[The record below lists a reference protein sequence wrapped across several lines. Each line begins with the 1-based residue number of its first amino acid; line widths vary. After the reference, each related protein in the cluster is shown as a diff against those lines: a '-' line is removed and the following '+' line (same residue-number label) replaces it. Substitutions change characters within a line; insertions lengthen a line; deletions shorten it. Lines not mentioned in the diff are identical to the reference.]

1 MKFDRA
7 IGESMTPAKL
17 PLLHDHHTHPL
28 LYAAFNSGVDLS
40 DATSFEAAADLIISA
55 SKQPQAPEVLVAHH
69 WKSNQFPIDQKQ
81 LESLPP
87 VAIFNLSLHGVLM
100 NDTARSTLIKRFGE
114 EVSNISDPDWFE
126 RNLRHVL
133 NWFATLGGSPDA
145 LVAFFA
151 HLEQLGIGSAEEML
165 LVGEQEIEWFEE
177 AGLSHRTKFWAAPE
191 TFNEL
196 SPSARSKV
204 HGLKLFTD
212 GAFGAW
218 SAAISDCYLGQPENK
233 GMLIYEDQQL
243 QQILIDG
250 AKIQN
255 AIAIHAIGD
264 VAIEQTITA
273 IEQTEAHNKFGLIRV
288 EHAQLISEAQAIRAK
303 ELGIVLSM
311 QPNFNSDSEVYA
323 DRLPSAMLD
332 ANNPFRMLIDK
343 VGFEPG
349 DDLIFGSDG
358 MPHGVEHGL
367 KEVTSPPR
375 ENQKLTVEEFRRG
388 YTDLSGTANLS

>member
-1 MKFDRA
+1 
-7 IGESMTPAKL
+7 MTPAKL

-40 DATSFEAAADLIISA
+40 DATSFEAAADLIVSA
-55 SKQPQAPEVLVAHH
+55 SKRPQAPEIIVAHH

-81 LESLPP
+81 LEGLPP
-87 VAIFNLSLHGVLM
+87 IAIFNLSLHGVLV
-100 NDTARSTLIKRFGE
+100 NETARSSLIKRFGE
-114 EVSNISDPDWFE
+114 AVSNLSDPDWFE

-133 NWFATLGGSPDA
+133 NWFATLGGSSDA
-145 LVAFFA
+145 LAAFFE

-196 SPSARSKV
+196 SPSAQRKV

-218 SAAISDCYLGQPENK
+218 SAAISDCYLGQPENR
-233 GMLIYEDQQL
+233 GMLIYEDKQL

-250 AKIQN
+250 AKIQS

-273 IEQTEAHNKFGLIRV
+273 IEQTEAHNKFDLVRI

-311 QPNFNSDSEVYA
+311 QPNFNSDSKVYA
-323 DRLPSAMLD
+323 DRLPPALLD

-343 VGFEPG
+343 VGFQPG

-367 KEVTSPPR
+367 KEVTKPAR
-375 ENQKLTVEEFRRG
+375 KNQKLTVEEFRLG
-388 YTDLSGTANLS
+388 YTGSSASDRAAAVGR

>member
-1 MKFDRA
+1 
-7 IGESMTPAKL
+7 MTLSNL

-28 LYAAFNSGVDLS
+28 LYAAFNVGVDLS

-55 SKQPQAPEVLVAHH
+55 SKRPKAPEIIVAHH
-69 WKSNQFPIDQKQ
+69 WKSNRFPIDPKQ
-81 LESLPP
+81 LEGLPP
-87 VAIFNLSLHGVLM
+87 VAIFNLSLHGVLV
-100 NDTARSTLIKRFGE
+100 NETARGSLIKRFGE
-114 EVSNISDPDWFE
+114 AVSNLSDPDWYE
-126 RNLRHVL
+126 RNIRHVL

-145 LVAFFA
+145 LAAFFEN
-151 HLEQLGIGSAEEML
+151 LEQLGIGSAEEML

-177 AGLSHRTKFWAAPE
+177 AGLSDRTKFWAAPE

-196 SPSARSKV
+196 SSSAKTKV

-233 GMLIYEDQQL
+233 GMLLYDDKQL
-243 QQILIDG
+243 QQILVDG
-250 AKIQN
+250 SEVQN

-264 VAIEQTITA
+264 VSIEQTLGA
-273 IEQTEAHNKFGLIRV
+273 IERTKVHNKFHLIRI
-288 EHAQLISEAQAIRAK
+288 EHAQLISEAQAVRAK

-323 DRLPSAMLD
+323 DRLPPAMLD

-343 VGFEPG
+343 VGFQPG
-349 DDLIFGSDG
+349 EDLIFGSDG

-367 KEVTSPPR
+367 KEVTTPPR
-375 ENQKLTVEEFRRG
+375 ENQKLTVQEFQLG
-388 YTDLSGTANLS
+388 YTDLSANANLS

>member
-1 MKFDRA
+1 
-7 IGESMTPAKL
+7 
-17 PLLHDHHTHPL
+17 
-28 LYAAFNSGVDLS
+28 
-40 DATSFEAAADLIISA
+40 
-55 SKQPQAPEVLVAHH
+55 
-69 WKSNQFPIDQKQ
+69 
-81 LESLPP
+81 
-87 VAIFNLSLHGVLM
+87 
-100 NDTARSTLIKRFGE
+100 
-114 EVSNISDPDWFE
+114 
-126 RNLRHVL
+126 
-133 NWFATLGGSPDA
+133 
-145 LVAFFA
+145 
-151 HLEQLGIGSAEEML
+151 
-165 LVGEQEIEWFEE
+165 
-177 AGLSHRTKFWAAPE
+177 
-191 TFNEL
+191 
-196 SPSARSKV
+196 
-204 HGLKLFTD
+204 
-212 GAFGAW
+212 
-218 SAAISDCYLGQPENK
+218 
-233 GMLIYEDQQL
+233 MLIYEDQQL

>member
-1 MKFDRA
+1 
-7 IGESMTPAKL
+7 MTLSNL

-28 LYAAFNSGVDLS
+28 LYAAFNVGVDLS

-55 SKQPQAPEVLVAHH
+55 SKRPKAPEIIVAHH
-69 WKSNQFPIDQKQ
+69 WKSNRFPIDPKQ
-81 LESLPP
+81 LEGLPP
-87 VAIFNLSLHGVLM
+87 VAIFNLSLHGVLV
-100 NDTARSTLIKRFGE
+100 NETARGSLIKRFGE
-114 EVSNISDPDWFE
+114 AVLNLSDSDWYE
-126 RNLRHVL
+126 RNIRHVL

-145 LVAFFA
+145 LAAFFEN
-151 HLEQLGIGSAEEML
+151 LEQLGIGSAEEML

-177 AGLSHRTKFWAAPE
+177 AGLSDRTKFWAAPE

-196 SPSARSKV
+196 SSSAQTKV

-233 GMLIYEDQQL
+233 GMLLYDDKQL
-243 QQILIDG
+243 QEILVDG
-250 AKIQN
+250 SEVQN

-264 VAIEQTITA
+264 VSIEQTLGA
-273 IEQTEAHNKFGLIRV
+273 IERTKVHNKFHLIRI
-288 EHAQLISEAQAIRAK
+288 EHAQLISEAQAVRAK

-323 DRLPSAMLD
+323 DRLPPAMLD

-343 VGFEPG
+343 VGFQPG
-349 DDLIFGSDG
+349 EDLIFGSDG

-367 KEVTSPPR
+367 KEVTTPPR
-375 ENQKLTVEEFRRG
+375 ENQKLTVQEFQLG
-388 YTDLSGTANLS
+388 YTDLSANANLS

>member
-1 MKFDRA
+1 
-7 IGESMTPAKL
+7 MTHANL

-28 LYAAFNSGVDLS
+28 LYAAFYSGVDLS
-40 DATSFEAAADLIISA
+40 DATSFEAAADLITSA
-55 SKQPQAPEVLVAHH
+55 SKRPQAPEVIVAHH
-69 WKSNQFPIDQKQ
+69 WKSNQFPIDQEQ

-87 VAIFNLSLHGVLM
+87 VAIFNLSLHMVLV
-100 NDTARSTLIKRFGE
+100 NETARGTLIKRFGE
-114 EVSNISDPDWFE
+114 AVSNLSDPDWFE

-133 NWFATLGGSPDA
+133 NWFATLGGSPNA
-145 LVAFFA
+145 LAAFLE

-196 SPSARSKV
+196 SPSAQSKV

-233 GMLIYEDQQL
+233 GMLIYEDKKL

-250 AKIQN
+250 SEIQN

-264 VAIEQTITA
+264 IAIEQTITA
-273 IEQTEAHNKFGLIRV
+273 IEQTKVHNKFDLIRI
-288 EHAQLISEAQAIRAK
+288 EHAQLISEAQAVRAK

-311 QPNFNSDSEVYA
+311 QPNFNSDSDVYA
-323 DRLPSAMLD
+323 DRLPPAMLD

-343 VGFEPG
+343 VGFQPG
-349 DDLIFGSDG
+349 EDLIFGSDG

-367 KEVTSPPR
+367 EEVTTPAR
-375 ENQKLTVEEFRRG
+375 ENQRLTVEEFRRG
-388 YTDLSGTANLS
+388 YTDLSANANLS

>member
-1 MKFDRA
+1 
-7 IGESMTPAKL
+7 MTPAKL

-40 DATSFEAAADLIISA
+40 DATSFEAAADLIMSA
-55 SKQPQAPEVLVAHH
+55 SKQPQAPEVVVAHH

-87 VAIFNLSLHGVLM
+87 VVIFNLSLHGVLV
-100 NDTARSTLIKRFGE
+100 NDTARGALIKRFGE
-114 EVSNISDPDWFE
+114 VVSNISDPDWFE

-145 LVAFFA
+145 LATFFE

-196 SPSARSKV
+196 SRSARSKV

-218 SAAISDCYLGQPENK
+218 SAAISDCYLGQPENR
-233 GMLIYEDQQL
+233 GMLIYEDKQL

-250 AKIQN
+250 SKIQS

-264 VAIEQTITA
+264 VAIEQTIAA
-273 IEQTEAHNKFGLIRV
+273 IEQTEAHNEFDVIRI

-311 QPNFNSDSEVYA
+311 QPNFNSDSKVYA
-323 DRLPSAMLD
+323 DRLPPALLD

-343 VGFEPG
+343 VGFQPG

-367 KEVTSPPR
+367 KEVTKPAR
-375 ENQKLTVEEFRRG
+375 ENQKLTVEEFRLG
-388 YTDLSGTANLS
+388 YTGSSAGDTDS